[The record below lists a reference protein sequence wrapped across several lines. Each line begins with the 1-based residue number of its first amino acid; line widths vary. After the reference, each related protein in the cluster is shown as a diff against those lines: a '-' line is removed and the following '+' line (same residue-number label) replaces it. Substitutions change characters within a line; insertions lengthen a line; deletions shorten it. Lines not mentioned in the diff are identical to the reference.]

1 MFQFES
7 LNLLGKRYSQCFVS
21 AEQQIQRVSSWH
33 CYLQTVIH
41 WLDLISEKMAKHD
54 CTWHPDSLCCQKHP
68 EYGASWIFRRIKLY
82 QATQPDRKFC
92 IFQSFMKWPFLRS
105 HSDVRGC
112 FWRPAP
118 LLQVAPVPAQHP
130 DLLVLQGRSRW
141 HQRPSAG
148 PQGSAT
154 HISTSGLPSLSTRC
168 ARWGTGC
175 DYDHHPPCPLAYISI
190 PVHSC
195 KMPPSAIPGDPAG

>member
-1 MFQFES
+1 MFQFKS

-41 WLDLISEKMAKHD
+41 WLDLISEKMGKHD

-82 QATQPDRKFC
+82 QATQPDHKFC

-118 LLQVAPVPAQHP
+118 LLQIQCQLSTPTCWCCRGGAGGISVPQQDLRAVPHTPPRLASHPWAPAVHAEGQAVTMTTTPLVP
-130 DLLVLQGRSRW
+130 
-141 HQRPSAG
+141 QR
-148 PQGSAT
+148 
-154 HISTSGLPSLSTRC
+154 TSPSLS
-168 ARWGTGC
+168 
-175 DYDHHPPCPLAYISI
+175 
-190 PVHSC
+190 HSC
-195 KMPPSAIPGDPAG
+195 KMPPSALPGDPAG